1 MLLTQEAKWRWLQ
14 NSITALS
21 RSLMQ
26 ILSAGCWCLVIKI
39 SMHCCELGQKVL
51 ICVTNGAGVSSS
63 PN

>member
-1 MLLTQEAKWRWLQ
+1 
-14 NSITALS
+14 
-21 RSLMQ
+21 MQ